1 MDNSVLSWRCFL
13 VYSDCFVYVFSIR
26 DRMDD
31 AYRSGK
37 GLYISSESFTFSE
50 HQFLVN
56 LLQTKFGLD
65 CGIHVHTN
73 GYRIYIFSTS
83 VDKLIS
89 LVKPYFIEQFY
100 YKLGL

>member
-1 MDNSVLSWRCFL
+1 
-13 VYSDCFVYVFSIR
+13 
-26 DRMDD
+26 MDD

-56 LLQTKFGLD
+56 LLKTKFGLD

-83 VDKLIS
+83 MDKLIS